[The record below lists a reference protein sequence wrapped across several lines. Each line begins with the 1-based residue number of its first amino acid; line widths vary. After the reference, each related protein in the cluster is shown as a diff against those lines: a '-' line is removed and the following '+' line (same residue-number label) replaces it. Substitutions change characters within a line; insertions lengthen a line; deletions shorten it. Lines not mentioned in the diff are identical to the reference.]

1 MKEELSYYFEACRR
15 NVEFLEKLEEK
26 ISHLFPLKRY
36 YNTEVESKVLIYAFI
51 YRMAKLQELLGKLLR
66 IFLRKVG
73 YNVDVMYPIDMIN
86 LTEKLGIVDPSKEW
100 FELRELRDAVNHDYS
115 LLEEEL
121 IETINR
127 IFSKRHSLIKI
138 YERLKAEIELE

>member
-1 MKEELSYYFEACRR
+1 MKEELLYYLEAYRR

-26 ISHLFPLKRY
+26 ISHLFPLKSY
-36 YNTEVESKVLIYAFI
+36 YNTEVESKVLIDAFI
-51 YRMAKLQELLGKLLR
+51 YRIAKLQELLGKLLR
-66 IFLRKVG
+66 FFLRKVG
-73 YNVDVMYPIDMIN
+73 YNVDAMYPIDMIN
-86 LTEKLGIVDPSKEW
+86 LAEKLGIVDSSKEW
-100 FELRELRDAVNHDYS
+100 FELRELRNAVNHDYS